1 VSSLHELLNHQNELL
16 NIHFGGGMRNFTYI
30 DGARFVVNNL
40 FRSLRFDID
49 RLDMSWV
56 GEQKPIFSRGFR
68 IVDNDESNTVT
79 LDGED
84 ADNLIYSLT
93 YVFSNEDTTD
103 EFRVA
108 VDEFL
113 KDALITKNYLIKKE
127 VQQESDKSTEAE
139 PLLH

>member
-1 VSSLHELLNHQNELL
+1 
-16 NIHFGGGMRNFTYI
+16 MRNFTYI

-93 YVFSNEDTTD
+93 YVFSNEDTTE

>member
-1 VSSLHELLNHQNELL
+1 MSSLHELLNHQNELL

-93 YVFSNEDTTD
+93 YVFSNEDTTE